1 MMNKIGYSGF
11 IKGIAVILFA
21 AGIVGGVLAFVG
33 RVRTFF
39 MRRKDH
45 A

>member
-1 MMNKIGYSGF
+1 MNKIGYSGF
-11 IKGIAVILFA
+11 IKWIAVILFA
-21 AGIVGGVLAFVG
+21 AGIVGGVLAFAG
-33 RVRTFF
+33 RMRTFF

>member
-21 AGIVGGVLAFVG
+21 AGIAGGGLAFAG
-33 RVRTFF
+33 RMRTFF

>member
-1 MMNKIGYSGF
+1 MNKIGYSGF
-11 IKGIAVILFA
+11 RKWIAVILFA

-33 RVRTFF
+33 RMRTFF

>member
-1 MMNKIGYSGF
+1 MHKMGHSGF
-11 IKGIAVILFA
+11 VKWIAVILFA
-21 AGIVGGVLAFVG
+21 AGIVGGVLAVAG
-33 RVRTFF
+33 RMRTFF

>member
-11 IKGIAVILFA
+11 IKWIAVILFA
-21 AGIVGGVLAFVG
+21 AGIAGSVLAFVG
-33 RVRTFF
+33 RMRTFF
-39 MRRKDH
+39 VRRKDH